1 MKTKNLFIAAILL
14 MGLSAEAESPAK
26 DISFARGADVSWVT
40 EMEAQGR
47 KFYTRGPGRVE
58 KECMELLR
66 DDCGVNAIRLR
77 VWVNPKRQWNAI
89 PDVVKK
95 AARADSLGMR
105 VMIDF
110 HFSDSWADPGK
121 QVIPAAW
128 QNLDLDGLCKA
139 LAGHVDE
146 TLKALKA
153 AGVSP
158 EWVQI
163 GNETTP
169 GMLLP
174 VGSIDNP
181 KELTALNNAGYDA
194 VKAVFPDAK
203 VIVHLDQGNDRRRYD
218 RMFGLLE
225 ANGGKY
231 DMIGMSLYPYWVQD
245 GGDKRGWLEITEDC
259 IANVDYVT
267 KRYGKPVMICE
278 IGEHWSKG
286 EQCKAMI
293 EKMMTAD
300 VEGIFYWE
308 PEAPAR
314 YNGGYQLGCFEND
327 APTVALD
334 AFKE

>member
-58 KECMELLR
+58 NECMELLR

-169 GMLLP
+169 GMLL
-174 VGSIDNP
+174 
-181 KELTALNNAGYDA
+181 
-194 VKAVFPDAK
+194 
-203 VIVHLDQGNDRRRYD
+203 DR
-218 RMFGLLE
+218 
-225 ANGGKY
+225 K
-231 DMIGMSLYPYWVQD
+231 SV
-245 GGDKRGWLEITEDC
+245 
-259 IANVDYVT
+259 V
-267 KRYGKPVMICE
+267 
-278 IGEHWSKG
+278 
-286 EQCKAMI
+286 
-293 EKMMTAD
+293 
-300 VEGIFYWE
+300 
-308 PEAPAR
+308 
-314 YNGGYQLGCFEND
+314 
-327 APTVALD
+327 
-334 AFKE
+334 